1 MWFLKLVS
9 RLPLRA
15 LYRLANFL
23 FFVSFYLQRYRRK
36 VVQQNLKNSFPGKS
50 NTELYKIEKAFFQN
64 LADYGVET
72 LKLLSI
78 DQAEL
83 QKRMVF
89 ANPEILLPYQQQKQS
104 VLLLASHQ
112 FNWEWLL
119 AAGSFGLGIPI
130 DFVYQSQGSKL
141 FNQFAL
147 LCRTRFGAFPISR
160 DNVAREIIK
169 RRSMVR
175 GTAIVADQFPGHHN
189 SKRYWTIFMG
199 QRTAFFQGISQLMV
213 LTQSPVFFAAV
224 KKVKRGYYQVELIHL
239 ANPPFDRET
248 SDNVIDLYVKKTEEV
263 IGAQPEG
270 WLWSHKRWKELD

>member
-1 MWFLKLVS
+1 MWFLKIVS
-9 RLPLRA
+9 QLPLSA
-15 LYRLANFL
+15 LYRLADFL
-23 FFVSFYLQRYRRK
+23 FFVSFYLLRYRRK
-36 VVQQNLKNSFPGKS
+36 VVQQNLRNSFPQKS
-50 NTELYKIEKAFFQN
+50 PAELARIEKAFFKN
-64 LADYGVET
+64 LADYAVET

-78 DQAEL
+78 EKEDL

-89 ANPEILLPYQQQKQS
+89 ANPEILLTYQQQKQS

-147 LCRTRFGAFPISR
+147 LCRTRFGAFAISR
-160 DNVAREIIK
+160 DNVAREAIR
-169 RRSMVR
+169 RRSLVR

-189 SKRYWTIFMG
+189 SKRYWTTFMG
-199 QRTAFFQGISQLMV
+199 QRTAFFHGISQLMV
-213 LTQSPVFFAAV
+213 FAQSPVFFAAV
-224 KKVKRGYYQVELIHL
+224 KKVKRGYYRVELIPL

-248 SDNVIDLYVKKTEEV
+248 SDQVIDLYVKKTEEV

-270 WLWSHKRWKELD
+270 WLWSHKRWKQLD